1 MTLKNEKDEERR
13 GTGKEGKEE
22 EQEEERTGGKKRKQE
37 KGSQAFYFQ
46 KNCVTEPQFS
56 FSKLAFVDFDIT
68 EGENT

>member
-1 MTLKNEKDEERR
+1 MEKMKREE
-13 GTGKEGKEE
+13 GQEKEVK
-22 EQEEERTGGKKRKQE
+22 KKRKRRREQGEE
-37 KGSQAFYFQ
+37 KETGEGVSSFLFS